1 MNSLQNTATEVDKLL
16 SRSIIDLGIP
26 PCPAILNRFMSEAQ
40 KEEADYHRLSNII
53 SADVSLSASLI
64 KTANSPFFGT
74 RQRVRS
80 PNEAL
85 ARLGL
90 NTASR
95 AVAGI
100 VLREAFPHVP
110 NLELFWDASAR
121 IARISGWLALRFD
134 LRVRAEDAYTYALFR
149 DCGIPVLLGR
159 FPNYP
164 AVLASANTDA
174 VRSFVDVEDAA
185 IPTNHAMVGS
195 LLAQSWWLPEEIC
208 LAIRNHHELTTLE
221 SDSASLPMLSLK
233 LIATAQLAE
242 HIVQQQLGLSL
253 TQEWP
258 KLGPACLHILDMGE
272 AFLET
277 LYVEAAA
284 VTAAAE

>member
-53 SADVSLSASLI
+53 SADVNLSASLI

-110 NLELFWDASAR
+110 NLERFWDASAR
-121 IARISGWLALRFD
+121 IARISGWLALRFS
-134 LRVRAEDAYTYALFR
+134 
-149 DCGIPVLLGR
+149 I
-159 FPNYP
+159 
-164 AVLASANTDA
+164 SA
-174 VRSFVDVEDAA
+174 
-185 IPTNHAMVGS
+185 
-195 LLAQSWWLPEEIC
+195 
-208 LAIRNHHELTTLE
+208 
-221 SDSASLPMLSLK
+221 
-233 LIATAQLAE
+233 LIATRAASALPCSKRSHAPTKNSS
-242 HIVQQQLGLSL
+242 LSL
-253 TQEWP
+253 RN
-258 KLGPACLHILDMGE
+258 
-272 AFLET
+272 
-277 LYVEAAA
+277 AAWR
-284 VTAAAE
+284 